1 MAQKIL
7 NTKIREAYDTEAN
20 WIKYN
25 PVLLAGQMAFSS
37 DKYGKYKIGNGTASW
52 SQLPYNTLGWNDI
65 TGKPSSFTPSSH
77 THDDRYFTE
86 TEATNKFSPKEG
98 SASLSKLAS
107 TITLGV
113 GDAAT
118 ILQNGSTYQQKIE
131 IIDNSTSG
139 DAVFG
144 FYQSGDSGKNFNK
157 LMTINDDGNV
167 VANKFTGVLAGNASS
182 ASSVPWS
189 GVSGKPSTFPPS
201 THNHPASQITGLPT
215 KLPNP
220 YTLTVKG
227 NGALINTYDG
237 SGAKEINITPAVIG
251 AATSGHTHSQYAST
265 SHNHSADNITSG
277 VLPIGRGGTGGTSLA
292 TAASNLQFESIGT
305 GITNIQNNADLNT
318 YMTPGTYTSPSANN
332 TGIKN
337 RPAGA
342 PGAFKLVVKYPL
354 GTNEYIQQIMTGY
367 DAYFHMEYVRY
378 YNKYTGNGT
387 WSRWIKTFDD
397 SDIIPVTNGGTGANT
412 YSTALKNLVI
422 HGAVSGSAVPTDT
435 NWYLCSDT
443 ADSSGTPVRRPMSS
457 LWSYIKGKTDANY
470 LKLSGTAVSA
480 SSIKVPDT
488 RDTNPAPNND
498 GFKKNSVAFDF
509 KSAAKINSPT
519 NNAYVGLMSF
529 APWSETS
536 GGNGYQM
543 AFGYLD
549 EAHNTTPK
557 LMLRT
562 ADLSATTWG
571 AWHKVYTSADKP
583 TLAELGAAAASHTHN
598 YAGSSSA
605 GGAANSAVKLAS
617 ARTIK
622 VGGYVN
628 GTTVP
633 FDGTKNIEIPIT
645 YIPEARL
652 SWGGTNRAGSVSV
665 IDAAASQLHSAN
677 RFAFS
682 NPAGITIEY
691 SRDGSTWTPYSVSDS
706 VKVDVVSGKSNYLYI
721 GGTSSG
727 TTIKYKLRITLDAQR
742 MGVYTALK
750 KVLINVTTNGAGGA
764 KCLIER
770 SNVGSK
776 TNFLTFGTFEVT
788 GWSGWNSIPIDLNF
802 GGGSDQTSNTGCLRF
817 TFSISSLSSS
827 YSNAFGVS
835 DIIALGDTYW
845 NYPSEMSKSGHLYS
859 YDSSQNAVFPANITA
874 KSFIGSLYATTVG
887 GDWISGMTPTNATL
901 GISTQNTISSY
912 HPIISCKTYN
922 SHVWNLGT
930 ITDTVG
936 FYGFKKGRTENGTD
950 WSFAINVTNG
960 AVSSTGGI
968 TAPSFSGRLYG
979 TADTANSVAWNN
991 VSGKPSTFTPSSHS
1005 HTIANITNL
1014 QSALDG
1020 KASFSHNHDTIY
1032 AKSSHSHNTI
1042 NDCNSGTSI
1051 GISSTLGIVPSVSE
1065 KYDIVVTNTSEH
1077 GNKFVTLDK
1086 TIFANYLIDT
1096 IPLKAITNTQI
1107 DSLASL

>member
-1 MAQKIL
+1 MAQKII
-7 NTKIREAYDTEAN
+7 NTKIQEAYDTEAN

-25 PVLLAGQMAFSS
+25 PVLLAGQLAFSK
-37 DKYGKYKIGNGTASW
+37 DKYGKYKIGDGIAKW
-52 SQLPYNTLGWNDI
+52 SQLQYMTLGWNDI

-107 TITLGV
+107 TITLGA

-167 VANKFTGVLAGNASS
+167 VANKFTGALAGNASS

-220 YTLTVKG
+220 YVLTVKA
-227 NGALINTYDG
+227 NGALLNTYDG

-277 VLPIGRGGTGGTSLA
+277 VLPIGRGGTGGTSLT
-292 TAASNLQFESIGT
+292 TAANSLQFESIGEGAT
-305 GITNIQNNADLNT
+305 AIPNNSDLNT
-318 YMTPGTYTSPSANN
+318 YLTPGTYVSQTANN

-337 RPAGA
+337 RPTGT
-342 PGAFKLVVKYPL
+342 PGAFKLVVKYAL
-354 GTNEYIQQIMTGY
+354 GSNGYIQQIMTGY
-367 DAYFHMEYVRY
+367 VEYYHMEYVRY
-378 YNKYTGNGT
+378 YNKYAGNGT

-397 SDIIPVTNGGTGANT
+397 SDIIPVTSGGTGANT

-422 HGAVSGSAVPTDT
+422 NGAVSGSTVPTDT
-435 NWYLCSDT
+435 NWYLCSDA
-443 ADSSGTPVRRPMSS
+443 ADSSGTPVRRSMSS

-488 RDTNPAPNND
+488 RDTNPAPNNA

-549 EAHNTTPK
+549 EAHNTMPK

-562 ADLSATTWG
+562 ADLGASTWG
-571 AWHKVYTSADKP
+571 AWYKIYTSADKP
-583 TLAELGAAAASHTHN
+583 TLSELGAAASSHAHN

-605 GGAANSAVKLAS
+605 GGAANSANMLNA
-617 ARTIK
+617 
-622 VGGYVN
+622 N
-628 GTTVP
+628 
-633 FDGTKNIEIPIT
+633 
-645 YIPEARL
+645 
-652 SWGGTNRAGSVSV
+652 AGSSTQPVY
-665 IDAAASQLHSAN
+665 
-677 RFAFS
+677 FAGGK
-682 NPAGITIEY
+682 PVACAYTL
-691 SRDGSTWTPYSVSDS
+691 
-706 VKVDVVSGKSNYLYI
+706 GKS
-721 GGTSSG
+721 
-727 TTIKYKLRITLDAQR
+727 
-742 MGVYTALK
+742 V
-750 KVLINVTTNGAGGA
+750 
-764 KCLIER
+764 
-770 SNVGSK
+770 
-776 TNFLTFGTFEVT
+776 
-788 GWSGWNSIPIDLNF
+788 
-802 GGGSDQTSNTGCLRF
+802 
-817 TFSISSLSSS
+817 
-827 YSNAFGVS
+827 
-835 DIIALGDTYW
+835 
-845 NYPSEMSKSGHLYS
+845 PS
-859 YDSSQNAVFPANITA
+859 NAVFTDTWRPVQNNLTSTSTSDALSAYQGKVLKDLIDGKASSNHSHSYLPLSGGTLSGRLTANGRI
-874 KSFIGSLYATTVG
+874 YATSIG
-887 GDWISGMTPTNATL
+887 GGWTSGMTPTNATL

-936 FYGFKKGRTENGTD
+936 FYGFKKGRTDNGTD
-950 WSFAINVTNG
+950 WAFTIDVTNG
-960 AVSSTGGI
+960 TVNSTGAISAPTFTGYLNGNAKTATNVAWSGI
-968 TAPSFSGRLYG
+968 T
-979 TADTANSVAWNN
+979 
-991 VSGKPSTFTPSSHS
+991 GKPSSFTPSSHS
-1005 HTIANITNL
+1005 HTIANITDIANADTS
-1014 QSALDG
+1014 SALYIRDSYNG
-1020 KASFSHNHDTIY
+1020 KKISLSYQESSATTFSYVPVFTGAGHIGNIS
-1032 AKSSHSHNTI
+1032 KSNFRSVIDAAPTNHSHNTI
-1042 NDCNSGTSI
+1042 NDFSPEADNEVA
-1051 GISSTLGIVPSVSE
+1051 ISTFTNITPATAGE
-1065 KYDIVVTNTSEH
+1065 YDIVVANTSKIGNNKCVVMSRVSFVEH
-1077 GNKFVTLDK
+1077 VKNHIIETF
-1086 TIFANYLIDT
+1086 
-1096 IPLKAITNTQI
+1096 PLKAITNSQI

>member
-1 MAQKIL
+1 MAQKII
-7 NTKIREAYDTEAN
+7 NTKIQEAYDTEAN

-25 PVLLAGQMAFSS
+25 PVLLAGQLAFSK
-37 DKYGKYKIGNGTASW
+37 DKYGKYKIGDGIAKW
-52 SQLPYNTLGWNDI
+52 SQLQYMTLGWNDI

-107 TITLGV
+107 TITLGA

-167 VANKFTGVLAGNASS
+167 VANKFTGALAGNASS

-201 THNHPASQITGLPT
+201 THKHPASQITGLPT

-220 YTLTVKG
+220 QLLTFT
-227 NGALINTYDG
+227 GAANTKYDG
-237 SGAKEINITPAVIG
+237 SGAITVHIPTTSATPSSLAIQLNGGTTEGTNKFTFNGSAAKTVNITPSEIG
-251 AATSGHTHSQYAST
+251 AAAASHTHNSIK
-265 SHNHSADNITSG
+265 DSG
-277 VLPIGRGGTGGTSLA
+277 
-292 TAASNLQFESIGT
+292 
-305 GITNIQNNADLNT
+305 NA
-318 YMTPGTYTSPSANN
+318 
-332 TGIKN
+332 
-337 RPAGA
+337 
-342 PGAFKLVVKYPL
+342 
-354 GTNEYIQQIMTGY
+354 
-367 DAYFHMEYVRY
+367 
-378 YNKYTGNGT
+378 
-387 WSRWIKTFDD
+387 
-397 SDIIPVTNGGTGANT
+397 SDITFAYSRDGLSGSETKWLAAWRGYELRAI
-412 YSTALKNLVI
+412 STA
-422 HGAVSGSAVPTDT
+422 
-435 NWYLCSDT
+435 
-443 ADSSGTPVRRPMSS
+443 
-457 LWSYIKGKTDANY
+457 
-470 LKLSGTAVSA
+470 
-480 SSIKVPDT
+480 
-488 RDTNPAPNND
+488 
-498 GFKKNSVAFDF
+498 SV
-509 KSAAKINSPT
+509 
-519 NNAYVGLMSF
+519 
-529 APWSETS
+529 
-536 GGNGYQM
+536 
-543 AFGYLD
+543 
-549 EAHNTTPK
+549 
-557 LMLRT
+557 
-562 ADLSATTWG
+562 LSAI
-571 AWHKVYTSADKP
+571 K
-583 TLAELGAAAASHTHN
+583 AAPASHTHN

-622 VGGYVN
+622 VGGYVD

-682 NPAGITIEY
+682 NPAGITVEY

-706 VKVDVVSGKSNYLYI
+706 VKVGLVSGKSNYLYI

-750 KVLINVTTNGAGGA
+750 KVLINVSTNGAGGA

-776 TNFLTFGTFEVT
+776 TNFLTFGTFEVA
-788 GWSGWNSIPIDLNF
+788 GWSGWNSIPIVLNF
-802 GGGSDQTSNTGCLRF
+802 GGGSNQTSNTGCLRF

-827 YSNAFGVS
+827 HSNAFSVS

-874 KSFIGSLYATTVG
+874 KSFIGSLQGTA
-887 GDWISGMTPTNATL
+887 TNATTA
-901 GISTQNTISSY
+901 S
-912 HPIISCKTYN
+912 K
-922 SHVWNLGT
+922 LGT
-930 ITDTVG
+930 TTNGSSIQPIYLNNGVPVACTYTLGKSVPSNAVFTDTWRPIQDNLTSTSTTDSLSANQG
-936 FYGFKKGRTENGTD
+936 RILKGLID
-950 WSFAINVTNG
+950 SKA
-960 AVSSTGGI
+960 
-968 TAPSFSGRLYG
+968 
-979 TADTANSVAWNN
+979 
-991 VSGKPSTFTPSSHS
+991 PSSHS

-1020 KASFSHNHDTIY
+1020 KASTSHTHEFY
-1032 AKSSHSHNTI
+1032 ATTKHTHNTI
-1042 NDCNSGTSI
+1042 NDLMSGNPI
-1051 GISSTLGIVPSVSE
+1051 GISTSTYITPATAGD
-1065 KYDIVVTNTSEH
+1065 YDIVVANTSKIGNNKCVVMSKVSFVEH
-1077 GNKFVTLDK
+1077 AKNHIIETF
-1086 TIFANYLIDT
+1086 
-1096 IPLKAITNTQI
+1096 PLKAITNSQI